1 MFSLEMC
8 ADMFSHFRL
17 VPIVKGTD
25 EAKLQR
31 LKADKRKV
39 EMEKEMS
46 GQKIPK
52 LKKSRED
59 DRIDPT
65 ADGIDLSRPPG
76 PPGPSPPLDRS
87 LGKTDFSVLCI
98 GDTSWENLQFQVEEL
113 ARAVISLRSN
123 FPEDLIISVFD
134 SLSNSSIQ
142 GSMNQSC
149 VESKHVNIGEDTK
162 RSVNKVEIGELEVFN
177 CSWFMPSTA
186 MTS

>member
-1 MFSLEMC
+1 
-8 ADMFSHFRL
+8 MFSHFRL

-65 ADGIDLSRPPG
+65 ADGMTSVDPPDLQAPPRPWTG
-76 PPGPSPPLDRS
+76 RLVRQTS
-87 LGKTDFSVLCI
+87 LSSALVILPGKTSSFK
-98 GDTSWENLQFQVEEL
+98 
-113 ARAVISLRSN
+113 LRSW
-123 FPEDLIISVFD
+123 PGL
-134 SLSNSSIQ
+134 
-142 GSMNQSC
+142 
-149 VESKHVNIGEDTK
+149 
-162 RSVNKVEIGELEVFN
+162 
-177 CSWFMPSTA
+177 
-186 MTS
+186 